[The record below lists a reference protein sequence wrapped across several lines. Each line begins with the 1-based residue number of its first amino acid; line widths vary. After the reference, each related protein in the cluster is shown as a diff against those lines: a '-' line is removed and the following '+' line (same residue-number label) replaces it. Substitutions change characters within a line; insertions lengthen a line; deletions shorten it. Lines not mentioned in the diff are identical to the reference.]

1 MDAVI
6 IRSIFPEFPH
16 RTDTRYMSQPNQ
28 FSLLMQRRFAP
39 FFWTQ
44 FLGAFNDN
52 LFKTA
57 LVVILTFDALSWTTL
72 SPSLI
77 TNLIPGLFILPY
89 VVFSATAGQLADK
102 FEKSG
107 LTRFVKWLELA
118 IMCVA
123 GLGWVTQN
131 LWLLVAGVVGMG
143 VHSTLFGPVK
153 YAYLPQQLRPEELIG
168 GNGVTEMGTFV
179 GILLGEI
186 LGAVL
191 VVQRPNGILFE
202 ACATIGVAL
211 LGLVASYRIP
221 NSPAPAPD
229 LKISYNFV
237 AESFRNIN
245 FSRKNRVVFLSMLG
259 NSWFWFY
266 GALVLAQFP
275 VYAKD
280 YLHGDHSAFV
290 LLLTVF
296 SLGVGS
302 GSLLCERLSGRKVEI
317 GLVPF
322 GSIGLSL
329 FGADLYFSSLGF
341 SAGAA
346 ALAAGPHLDAFAL
359 LGQHGMWRIL
369 FDVLMIGMFGGFFIV
384 PLFALIQIR
393 CDPAHISRTIAGM
406 NILNALFMVAAA
418 GVAIVLLGQ
427 GFTIPQLFLFTAL
440 LNALVALYIFSLV
453 PEFLM
458 RFLAWLLIHTIHRVK
473 CIDAERIPAH
483 GPAVLVCNHVSY
495 VDAIVIGAASPR
507 PIRFVMDHRIF
518 KLPLLGWIFRTAR
531 AIPIAP
537 YKEDPWLMEKAYVDI
552 AQALHEGDLVCIFP
566 EGRLT
571 RTGDINEFKGGI
583 AKIIERSKVPVIPMA
598 LRGLWGHLLS
608 RSGENLFERAFR
620 NGLRSRLAL
629 AVGLPVAPQDVT
641 PEGLQEQVQILR
653 GDWK

>member
-1 MDAVI
+1 
-6 IRSIFPEFPH
+6 
-16 RTDTRYMSQPNQ
+16 MSQPNQ
-28 FSLLMQRRFAP
+28 FSLLSQRRFAP

-89 VVFSATAGQLADK
+89 VLFSATAGQLADK

-123 GLGWVTQN
+123 GLGWFTHT
-131 LWLLVAGVVGMG
+131 LWLLVAAVVGMG
-143 VHSTLFGPVK
+143 IHSTLFGPVK
-153 YAYLPQQLRPEELIG
+153 YAYLPQQLKPEELIG

-191 VVQRPNGILFE
+191 VVQRPNGIALE
-202 ACATIGVAL
+202 AIATIAVAL
-211 LGLVASYRIP
+211 LGLIASYRIP
-221 NSPAPAPD
+221 NAPAPVPA
-229 LKISYNFV
+229 LKVSWNFV
-237 AESFRNIN
+237 GESIRNIN

-280 YLHGDHSAFV
+280 FLHGDHSVFV

-296 SLGVGS
+296 SLGVGA

-329 FGADLYFSSLGF
+329 FGADLYFSSQHF
-341 SAGAA
+341 AAVAGA
-346 ALAAGPHLDAFAL
+346 LASGPHLDAFAMMAS
-359 LGQHGMWRIL
+359 HHAIWRIL

-418 GVAIVLLGQ
+418 GVAILLLGQ
-427 GFTIPQLFLFTAL
+427 GFTIPQLFLVTAL
-440 LNALVALYIFSLV
+440 LNALVAAYIFSLV

-458 RFLAWLLIHTIHRVK
+458 RFLAWLLIHTVHRVRT
-473 CIDAERIPAH
+473 IDAERIPAT
-483 GPAVLVCNHVSY
+483 GAAVLVCNHVSY

-537 YKEDPWLMEKAYVDI
+537 AKEDPWLMEKAYVDI

-571 RTGDINEFKGGI
+571 TTGEISEFKGGI

-608 RSGENLFERAFR
+608 RSDDNVFERAFR
-620 NGLRSRLAL
+620 TGLRSRLAL
-629 AVGLPVAPQDVT
+629 AVGLPVAPHDVT
-641 PEGLQEQVQILR
+641 PEGLKQQVLALR